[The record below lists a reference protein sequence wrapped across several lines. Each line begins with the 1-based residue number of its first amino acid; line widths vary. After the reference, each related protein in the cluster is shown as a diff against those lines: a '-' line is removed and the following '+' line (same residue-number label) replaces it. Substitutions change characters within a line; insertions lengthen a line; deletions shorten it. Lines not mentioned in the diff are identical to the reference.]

1 MKTKRSI
8 RTRWLMLAGVVCITG
23 VFFVFGSSGD
33 SVEAKA
39 KKKRIEHVK
48 AFQIYQKKC
57 LGCHDSVADP
67 EKAGKT
73 KDEWNMVVN
82 VMHGYGFDMTPK
94 EGEAIT
100 DLLYDLRKGIEK
112 EAG

>member
-8 RTRWLMLAGVVCITG
+8 RTRWLILAGAACLTG
-23 VFFVFGSSGD
+23 LFFVLGSSGYTMD
-33 SVEAKA
+33 AKA
-39 KKKRIEHVK
+39 KKKRVEHVK

-67 EKAGKT
+67 EKSGKT
-73 KDEWNMVVN
+73 RDDWNMVVN
-82 VMHGYGFDMTPK
+82 VMHKYGFDMTPK